1 MFKKDRF
8 SIRKIKGVVGS
19 VFLGS
24 LLMAPSVVDAA
35 TYHYVDKEVISQEAK
50 DLIQTGKPDG
60 NELVYGLVYQKNQ
73 LPQTGTEASV
83 LTAFGLLTVGSLLLI
98 YKRKK
103 IASVFLV
110 GAMGLVVLPSAG
122 AVDPVATLAPASRE
136 GVVEMEGYRYVGY
149 LSGDILKTLGL
160 DTVLEED
167 SAKPEEVTVVEVENP
182 QVTTNQE
189 QDKPENRAVETE
201 EAPKTEENPKEEQEP
216 KSEVKPTD
224 ETLPKVEEGKEDSAE
239 PAPVKSES
247 QPSDKPAEESKVAT
261 PVEQPKVPEHPV
273 QPTQPEQPRIPKESS
288 QPEDPKEDKV
298 SEETPKQ
305 EDAQSAVVETKDEA
319 ANQPVEEPKVATP
332 AVEKQTEPTEEP
344 TEEPKVEQ
352 AGEPVAPS
360 EGEKAPV
367 APEKQPEASKEEKT
381 AEEIPKQEEQPV
393 EAQVEPESQPTETSP
408 AAQPAEHQ
416 NEETKEEQ
424 PAVEHK
430 TTPEEG
436 VLNVIEV
443 KSEVIVTKEPVPFK
457 TVEQD
462 DENLAKGK
470 TRVIRE
476 GVAGERTILTEVT
489 TTDGRQSSKVLE
501 DTITTNPVDEIKG
514 VGTKEPV
521 DKSELK
527 NQIDKASSVSPTDY
541 STASYNAL
549 GSVLEAA
556 KGVYASDSVKQPEVD
571 SETAKLK
578 DAIDALTV
586 DKTDLNKTI
595 EDAKSKTKEHY
606 SDASWTNLQNV
617 LAEAKKVTS
626 KPEAK
631 QSEVNHIDEK
641 LKAAIAGLNTD
652 KTELEKQLADAQ
664 SKTATDYSTVSWNT
678 LEESKNAAQTVKD
691 KATSTQAQIDEATK
705 KLKAAIDA
713 LSVDKT
719 DLNKTISD
727 AKSKTKEHYSD
738 ATWANLQTV
747 LAEAE
752 KVTSNPATKQSE
764 VNHIDEKLKAA
775 IAGLNTDKTELE
787 KQLADVKSKTAAD
800 YSTTSWNALEES
812 KNVAQTVKDNNKA
825 TQAQIDE
832 AAKKLKAAITDLTT
846 DKTELEKQLADAQ
859 SKTATD
865 YSTVSW
871 SALEEAKNAAQA
883 VEDNATATQAQIDD
897 AAKKLKSAIDA
908 LTVDKTKL
916 QEQIKDA
923 EIKRE
928 ADYSPNTW
936 NEFKKA
942 EIKAKEINNQTTPL
956 PKQSKIDATTQA
968 LQDAIKALAVDKTA
982 LQTAINTA
990 NSKRKEEYTTQ
1001 TWKFLEDTLTAAKSV
1016 NTDKTATQSKV
1027 DEATRRLEEAIKNLV
1042 PLSAKPVLT
1051 FVNTDKKVLDKEVV
1065 AKYSLENPT
1074 KAKIKSIT
1082 ATLKKDGQVVKT
1094 VNLTENNLNALLD
1107 NVEYFKEY
1115 TLSTTMVYDRG
1126 NGQEETETLEDQPIQ
1141 LDLKKVEI
1149 KNIKE
1154 TSLISVDDE
1163 GVETDSSLLSE
1174 KPTNVAP
1181 LYLRV
1186 TTHDNKVTR
1195 LSVDKVEEVVKDGKT
1210 LYKVTA
1216 KAPDLVQRNADNT
1229 LSEEYV
1235 HYFEKQKAKEGNV
1248 YYNFNELVK
1257 DMQANPTGEFKL
1269 GADLNAA
1276 NVKGNGK
1283 SYVTSTFKGKLLSND
1298 GGRFTI
1304 HNLERPLFARVENA
1318 HVHDINLGNV
1328 NINLSGENKV
1338 APLGEMFKKSTIEN
1352 IKVTGNVVG
1361 NNDVT
1366 GMVNKLDEA
1375 DMRNVAFVGN
1385 ITSVGN
1391 KGWWS
1396 GGLVSESWRSNTDSV
1411 YFDGNIVANN
1421 SKVGGLVAKV
1431 NHGGNPYDFKQ
1442 RGRLK
1447 NSFIKG
1453 TMTLKNHGQ
1462 SGGLIHENY
1471 DWGWVENN
1479 VSMMKVTNGEIMYGA
1494 SSVDTGDSYFGF
1506 DNFKNNFYVKDVA
1519 TGLSSYNK
1527 SKQIKGI
1534 SETDALAKF
1543 ANMGITAHE
1552 YTINDPVTNK
1562 LNQVKPKADTYK
1574 DTQDYD
1580 ASRELAYRNIEK
1592 LQPFY
1597 NKEWIVNQGNKIPTG
1612 SNLLTKEVLSVTGM
1626 KDGRFVTDLSDV
1638 DKIMIHYADSTKE
1651 EMGVTS
1657 KDSKVAQ
1664 VREYSISGLDDIV
1677 YTPNMVDKDRTQLIS
1692 DIKAKLSSFDLISPE
1707 VRDIMDK
1714 RNRAE
1719 ENSENHKNNYIKNLF
1734 LEESFEEVR
1743 GNLDKLVKALVENED
1758 HQLNRD
1764 DAAMKALLKKVE
1776 DNKAKIMMGLTYLN
1790 RYYGFKYDEKSMKD
1804 IMMFK
1809 PDFYGKNVSV
1819 LDFLIRVGSREHNIK
1834 GNRTLEAYREV
1845 IGGTI
1850 GIGELNGFLNY
1861 NMRLFTEETD
1871 INTWYKKA
1879 VSNTNYIV
1887 EKQSSNPLFAGKKYR
1902 LYENI
1907 NNGEH
1912 SKYILPLLTTKKAHM
1927 FLISTYN
1934 TLAFSSFEKY
1944 NKNTEAEREE
1954 FKKQI
1959 DLRAQE
1965 QINYLDFWSRL
1976 AADNVRDRLLKSE
1989 NMVPSAIWDSQDVWG
2004 YGWSDRMGHHKNG
2017 DYAPVREFYGP
2028 TGKWHG
2034 NNGTGAYAYIF
2045 DNPQNSEAVYY
2056 ILSSMITDFG
2066 TSAFTHETT
2075 HINDRMAYLGGWRHR
2090 EGTDVEAFAQG
2101 MLQSPAVTSSNG
2113 DYGAL
2118 GLNMA
2123 YERPNDGKQWYN
2135 YNPRLLDSREKIDH
2149 YMKNYNEA
2157 LMMLDHLEADAV
2169 IAKNQGTNDKWFKKM
2184 DKKWRE
2190 KADRNGLV
2198 GQPHQWD
2205 LLRNL
2210 NDEENKKKLTSIDDL
2225 VDGNYVTKHNMPD
2238 NKYYRAEGF
2247 DTAYQTVSMMAGIYG
2262 GNTSQSAV
2270 GSISFKH
2277 NTFRMWGYFGYLN
2290 GFLGYASNKYKQE
2303 SQKAGH
2309 KGLGDDFIIDKVSGG
2324 KFKSLEAWK
2333 KEWYKEV
2340 YDKAQNGFVEIEI
2353 DGEKISTYARLK
2365 ELFNEAVEK
2374 DLQGNKFDNTVRLKE
2389 KVYKQLLQ
2397 KSDGFSGKLF
2407 KA

>member
-1 MFKKDRF
+1 MKVFKKDRF

-24 LLMAPSVVDAA
+24 LLMASSVVDAA

-160 DTVLEED
+160 DTVLEEA
-167 SAKPEEVTVVEVENP
+167 SAKPGEVTVVEVENP

-189 QDKPENRAVETE
+189 QAKPENRAVETE
-201 EAPKTEENPKEEQEP
+201 EAPKTEESPKDEP

-239 PAPVKSES
+239 QAPVKLES
-247 QPSDKPAEESKVAT
+247 QSSDKPAEESKVAT
-261 PVEQPKVPEHPV
+261 PVEQPKVPEQPV

-305 EDAQSAVVETKDEA
+305 E
-319 ANQPVEEPKVATP
+319 
-332 AVEKQTEPTEEP
+332 
-344 TEEPKVEQ
+344 
-352 AGEPVAPS
+352 
-360 EGEKAPV
+360 
-367 APEKQPEASKEEKT
+367 
-381 AEEIPKQEEQPV
+381 EQPV

-416 NEETKEEQ
+416 DEETKEEQ

-578 DAIDALTV
+578 AAIDALTV

-641 LKAAIAGLNTD
+641 LKSAIAGLN
-652 KTELEKQLADAQ
+652 
-664 SKTATDYSTVSWNT
+664 
-678 LEESKNAAQTVKD
+678 
-691 KATSTQAQIDEATK
+691 
-705 KLKAAIDA
+705 
-713 LSVDKT
+713 
-719 DLNKTISD
+719 
-727 AKSKTKEHYSD
+727 
-738 ATWANLQTV
+738 
-747 LAEAE
+747 
-752 KVTSNPATKQSE
+752 
-764 VNHIDEKLKAA
+764 
-775 IAGLNTDKTELE
+775 
-787 KQLADVKSKTAAD
+787 
-800 YSTTSWNALEES
+800 
-812 KNVAQTVKDNNKA
+812 
-825 TQAQIDE
+825 
-832 AAKKLKAAITDLTT
+832 T

-1001 TWKFLEDTLTAAKSV
+1001 TWKSLEDTLTAAKSV
-1016 NTDKTATQSKV
+1016 NADDATTQSKV
-1027 DEATRRLEEAIKNLV
+1027 NAATEKLEEAIKNLA
-1042 PLSAKPVLT
+1042 PLTEKPVLT
-1051 FVNTDKKVLDKEVV
+1051 FVNTDKKVLDKEVLDKEVV

-1074 KAKIKSIT
+1074 KIKIKSIT

-1126 NGQEETETLEDQPIQ
+1126 NGQEETETLEDKQIQ

-1154 TSLISVDDE
+1154 TSLISVDDA

-1174 KPTNVAP
+1174 NPTNVAS

-1195 LSVDKVEEVVKDGKT
+1195 LAVDKIEEVEKDGKT

-1257 DMQANPTGEFKL
+1257 DMQANPSGEFKL

-1276 NVKGNGK
+1276 NVPTPNKQYVPGK
-1283 SYVTSTFKGKLLSND
+1283 FSGTLTSVDGKQY
-1298 GGRFTI
+1298 TI
-1304 HNLERPLFARVENA
+1304 HNMARQLFDNIEGGTVKN
-1318 HVHDINLGNV
+1318 INLGNV
-1328 NINLSGENKV
+1328 NINM
-1338 APLGEMFKKSTIEN
+1338 PWIEN
-1352 IKVTGNVVG
+1352 ISALSRALKNGTVENVKVTGSILG
-1361 NNDVT
+1361 KD
-1366 GMVNKLDEA
+1366 GIAGIVNKGDIGGLLK
-1375 DMRNVAFVGN
+1375 NVAFIGKLTGVGN
-1385 ITSVGN
+1385 RPWDI
-1391 KGWWS
+1391 
-1396 GGLVSESWRSNTDSV
+1396 GGIAGELWR
-1411 YFDGNIVANN
+1411 GNIKHAYVDADITAD
-1421 SKVGGLVAKV
+1421 KARVGGLVARTDNGSDPNGIDKYASV
-1431 NHGGNPYDFKQ
+1431 RNAVT
-1442 RGRLK
+1442 
-1447 NSFIKG
+1447 KG
-1453 TMTLKNHGQ
+1453 TINVKNPVDV
-1462 SGGLIHENY
+1462 GGFISKNWT
-1471 DWGWVENN
+1471 WGRVADT
-1479 VSMMKVTNGEIMYGA
+1479 VSMMKVKNGEEFYGSRDLEA
-1494 SSVDTGDSYFGF
+1494 EDGYYTRNWIERNYV
-1506 DNFKNNFYVKDVA
+1506 VKDVSEGSHSFKGSRSNRIQEISLEEA
-1519 TGLSSYNK
+1519 NK
-1527 SKQIKGI
+1527 KIES
-1534 SETDALAKF
+1534 F
-1543 ANMGITAHE
+1543 GITADKFE
-1552 YTINDPVTNK
+1552 IKPLIEEK
-1562 LNQVKPKADTYK
+1562 LNNTKPKADTYK
-1574 DTQDYD
+1574 DTQEYKAD
-1580 ASRELAYRNIEK
+1580 RELAYRNIEK

-1597 NKEWIVNQGNKIPTG
+1597 NKEWIVNQGNKLAAD
-1612 SNLLTKEVLSVTGM
+1612 SHLMTKEVLSVTAM
-1626 KDGRFVTDLSDV
+1626 KGNAFVTELADADHILV
-1638 DKIMIHYADSTKE
+1638 HYADKTKDIFTVSLKE
-1651 EMGVTS
+1651 SNV
-1657 KDSKVAQ
+1657 KQ
-1664 VREYSISGLDDIV
+1664 VKEYSIAELGEVV
-1677 YTPNMVDKDRTQLIS
+1677 YTPNIVDKDRSDLINA
-1692 DIKAKLSSFDLISPE
+1692 IVEKLSPVELQSDPIYTHL
-1707 VRDIMDK
+1707 
-1714 RNRAE
+1714 NRTGPNKVNA
-1719 ENSENHKNNYIKNLF
+1719 IKNLY
-1734 LEESFEEVR
+1734 LEETFKEVKD
-1743 GNLDKLVKALVENED
+1743 NLAKFVKQLLENED
-1758 HQLNRD
+1758 HQLNTDESAKR
-1764 DAAMKALLKKVE
+1764 ALIKKID
-1776 DNKAKIMMGLTYLN
+1776 DNKAAVLLGLAYLN
-1790 RYYGFKYDEKSMKD
+1790 RYYGVKFDDFNIKELML
-1804 IMMFK
+1804 FK
-1809 PDFYGKNVSV
+1809 PDFYGKNVNV
-1819 LDFLIRVGSREHNIK
+1819 LDFLIKIGSKENNIK

-1879 VSNTNYIV
+1879 VSHTNYIV
-1887 EKQSSNPLFAGKKYR
+1887 EKQSSNPAFANKKYR
-1902 LYENI
+1902 LYENL

-1912 SKYILPLLTTKKAHM
+1912 GKYILPLLTTKKAHM

-1934 TLAFSSFEKY
+1934 TLAFSAFEKY
-1944 NKNTEAEREE
+1944 GKNTEAEREA
-1954 FKKQI
+1954 FKKEI

-1989 NMVPSAIWDSQDVWG
+1989 NMVPSAIWDNQEVPG
-2004 YGWSDRMGHHKNG
+2004 HGWADRMGHNKNG

-2034 NNGTGAYAYIF
+2034 YNGTGAYAYIF
-2045 DNPQNSEAVYY
+2045 TNPQNSEAVYY
-2056 ILSSMITDFG
+2056 IISSMISDFG

-2075 HINDRMAYLGGWRHR
+2075 HINDRMAYLGTWRHR

-2101 MLQSPAVTSSNG
+2101 MLQSPSVSNPNG
-2113 DYGAL
+2113 EYGAL

-2123 YERPNDGKQWYN
+2123 YERKNDGNQIYN
-2135 YNPRLLDSREKIDH
+2135 YNPNVLNSREKIDH
-2149 YMKNYNEA
+2149 YMKNYNESM
-2157 LMMLDHLEADAV
+2157 MMLDYLEAESV
-2169 IAKNQGTNDKWFKKM
+2169 IKKNTGTNDKWFKKI
-2184 DKKWRE
+2184 DKKYRE

-2198 GQPHQWD
+2198 GEPHQWD
-2205 LLRNL
+2205 LVRDL
-2210 NDEENKKKLTSIDDL
+2210 NDDEKNTKLTSIDQL
-2225 VDGNYVTKHNMPD
+2225 VDGNFATKHGLPGNGH
-2238 NKYYRAEGF
+2238 YRTEGF
-2247 DTAYQTVSMMAGIYG
+2247 DSAYTVVNMMTGIYG
-2262 GNTSQSAV
+2262 GNTSKSAV

-2277 NTFRMWGYFGYLN
+2277 NTFRMWGYFGYLD

-2303 SQKAGH
+2303 SKAAGNV
-2309 KGLGDDFIIDKVSGG
+2309 GLGDDFIINKVSNG
-2324 KFKSLEAWK
+2324 KFQSLEAWK
-2333 KEWYKEV
+2333 KAWYHEV
-2340 YDKAQNGFVEIEI
+2340 HEKAQRGFVEIEI
-2353 DGEKISTYARLK
+2353 DGQKISTYAQLQT
-2365 ELFNEAVEK
+2365 LFDAAVEK
-2374 DLQGNKFDNTVRLKE
+2374 DLQGNDFKNTVDLKW

-2397 KSDGFSGKLF
+2397 KSDGFAGDLF
-2407 KA
+2407 TKA